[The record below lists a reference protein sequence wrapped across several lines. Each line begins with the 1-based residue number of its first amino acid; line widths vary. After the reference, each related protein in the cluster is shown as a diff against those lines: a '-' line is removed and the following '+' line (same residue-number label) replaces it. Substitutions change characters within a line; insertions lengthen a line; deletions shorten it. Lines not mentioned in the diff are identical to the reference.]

1 MKPLIPKKNNDD
13 KPMVLW
19 VWIINSLLDVKLAEM
34 IEWVSSEGDGV
45 FRIKKPK
52 LLSREWTIYKSS
64 FTKKKYK
71 KNEGD
76 IISRALRTYYGKG
89 IIEKYNKT
97 NMYRIINL
105 QSLVG
110 YTSIELIEIVYGK
123 NKETKN

>member
-1 MKPLIPKKNNDD
+1 MSLASTFQHQNFHIDFAIVYDFIQIKSMKPLIPKKNNDD

-64 FTKKKYK
+64 FTKKK
-71 KNEGD
+71 
-76 IISRALRTYYGKG
+76 I
-89 IIEKYNKT
+89 
-97 NMYRIINL
+97 
-105 QSLVG
+105 
-110 YTSIELIEIVYGK
+110 
-123 NKETKN
+123 